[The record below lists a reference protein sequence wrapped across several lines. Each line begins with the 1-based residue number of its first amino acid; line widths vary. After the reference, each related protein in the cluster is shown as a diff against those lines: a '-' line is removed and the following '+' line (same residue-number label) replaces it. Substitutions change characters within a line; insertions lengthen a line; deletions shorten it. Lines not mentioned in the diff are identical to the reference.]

1 MVQCAKC
8 SARKATV
15 GCARS
20 PGYCTSCCRQFAAEL
35 TAPCTKHAKRR
46 RAHSGPS
53 GSDDEEDPDVLP
65 IITEQKEDINA
76 VAQPPPAG
84 LTHQQLMAIIGILS
98 PAAAAALS
106 HATSSGVVHSP
117 TASASSSPSPSPTGH
132 QARAAT
138 TINVMPVA
146 ATPQRQAAAPAHF
159 PALGLGTHSQPD
171 INGLISSAMNGTASV
186 SLHNTFNN
194 YNALQGLSHGLRPV
208 APGEGI
214 NPLDLISDALTRT
227 YKSQSSKCYKTVDEL
242 KEALI
247 RYMDG
252 QLSKLDHT
260 NQMALIS
267 YVINTL
273 QYAQTAGVEPATAYH
288 LEAAKAVQHNPP
300 LYDPRTHGPTF
311 WPAYWRLIAPLQS
324 SSSSTS
330 SNKGSGSGITPAGKA
345 GKGKGSRSASPPK
358 KKQAKVSTCKIHG
371 AGHSNADCNVQKAN
385 KD

>member
-1 MVQCAKC
+1 MPLVAEGKEEL
-8 SARKATV
+8 
-15 GCARS
+15 S
-20 PGYCTSCCRQFAAEL
+20 P
-35 TAPCTKHAKRR
+35 
-46 RAHSGPS
+46 
-53 GSDDEEDPDVLP
+53 
-65 IITEQKEDINA
+65 

-84 LTHQQLMAIIGILS
+84 LTQQQLLAIIGILS
-98 PAAAAALS
+98 PAAAATIS
-106 HATSSGVVHSP
+106 QATSSGVVP
-117 TASASSSPSPSPTGH
+117 PLTVSSSPSPSASPTGH

-138 TINVMPVA
+138 TIHIPPA
-146 ATPQRQAAAPAHF
+146 ATFPPQATAPAHF
-159 PALGLGTHSQPD
+159 PALGLGPHSHPD

-208 APGEGI
+208 APGEGL

-252 QLSKLDHT
+252 QLPKLDHT

-273 QYAQTAGVEPATAYH
+273 QYGHSVGVELATSYH

-300 LYDPRTHGPTF
+300 LYDPRTDGPTF
-311 WPAYWRLIAPLQS
+311 WPAYWRLIAPLLGS
-324 SSSSTS
+324 SSSAS
-330 SNKGSGSGITPAGKA
+330 SLKASGSGTAATGKA
-345 GKGKGSRSASPPK
+345 GKGKSGRSASPPK
-358 KKQAKVSTCKIHG
+358 KKQTKVPTCRIHG
-371 AGHSNADCNVQKAN
+371 AGHSNAECNRQKAD